1 MKVWTITFRLFDLKS
16 KHLQASLCEGSVFPA
31 WVWSSPPVMCPWWSA
46 GLPVGSLWYTW
57 RSVVEAPHQK
67 TRCQALPR
75 PYRWDTWG
83 PSHSSR
89 RANKTQNV
97 KLLSTSDFFFPTKCF
112 KLIRVWHKY
121 TRFQWKYNLKNPLKK
136 ERNNCLFANS
146 LNELWEFKSSPVQVW
161 GKNIFLVDSRCL
173 FFLLDRKNTNAFDS
187 SETCSPNKQNPCYRG
202 TEESINPHSW
212 REVWV
217 LQQRRLWTS
226 ERNKHYTYPNHVL
239 NSCSTSQSGH
249 WFIILPT

>member
-1 MKVWTITFRLFDLKS
+1 MKVVCLLPEFEA
-16 KHLQASLCEGSVFPA
+16 HLQWCAHDDQQV
-31 WVWSSPPVMCPWWSA
+31 
-46 GLPVGSLWYTW
+46 
-57 RSVVEAPHQK
+57 
-67 TRCQALPR
+67 CQWEVCDILEEVS
-75 PYRWDTWG
+75 W
-83 PSHSSR
+83 
-89 RANKTQNV
+89 
-97 KLLSTSDFFFPTKCF
+97 KLLTKKHDVRLYHALTGGTLGDRPTHHVGLTKHKMSNYCLQVIFFFPTKCF